1 MAASF
6 LAKFTVKDVL
16 EEERDFEFV
25 TVNEMDR
32 LDTVLELLG
41 KNRITSAPVF
51 NSKKEF
57 VGIIDM
63 LDLVTYV
70 SAKFS
75 KVSLL
80 AEESYRQM
88 DEYASKPI
96 KDLLGA
102 SSRNAPKCIGY
113 ESSLLTLIS
122 MLSNPHIHR
131 VAVINEQK
139 DLVGLVSQSKI
150 VEFMYG
156 KKDQL
161 GEQLKVQVKSWLKKT
176 DVVTIHMDRFVI
188 EAFQTIWDEMVSGL
202 AVVNDEGKLVSNIS
216 ASDLRNTK
224 MKPGQI
230 IHELYQPLKQFLHIR
245 SSTKEQIMMG
255 DLPKHDPIFVTAE
268 ATMQEVMERVITN
281 KIHRVY
287 VVDSNNKPTGVI
299 SLCDIMKQ
307 FDKEA
312 EKLKELKSV

>member
-1 MAASF
+1 
-6 LAKFTVKDVL
+6 LTVVQETDRLESVL
-16 EEERDFEFV
+16 EV
-25 TVNEMDR
+25 
-32 LDTVLELLG
+32 LG
-41 KNRITSAPVF
+41 KNRIASAPVF

-88 DEYASKPI
+88 DEFASKQI

-102 SSRNAPKCIGY
+102 SLRNSPKCISY
-113 ESSLLTLIS
+113 ESPLLPLISLLSDSHT
-122 MLSNPHIHR
+122 HR
-131 VAVINEQK
+131 VAVLNEQR
-139 DLVGLVSQSKI
+139 DLIGLISQCTVVQFLYK
-150 VEFMYG
+150 

-161 GEQLKVQVKSWLKKT
+161 NEKLNLQVQSWLKKT
-176 DVVTIHMDRFVI
+176 SVITIHMDRFVI

-255 DLPKHDPIFVTAE
+255 DLPKHDPVFVTRE
-268 ATMQEVMERVITN
+268 ATMLDVMELVVTN
-281 KIHRVY
+281 KVHRVY
-287 VVDSNNKPTGVI
+287 VVDNNNKLVNLFKFQRVI
-299 SLCDIMKQ
+299 H
-307 FDKEA
+307 
-312 EKLKELKSV
+312 LKVHLQ